1 MYIIQKY
8 YKKKVLN
15 KYLNT
20 RTNVMRVHVTFRVL
34 PTSRCWWFLF
44 LQQRVSD
51 LTMDYINWTVFDL
64 RIRI

>member
-20 RTNVMRVHVTFRVL
+20 RTNVMRVNVTFRVL
-34 PTSRCWWFLF
+34 PTSPC
-44 LQQRVSD
+44 
-51 LTMDYINWTVFDL
+51 
-64 RIRI
+64 